1 VGCRVYLRDR
11 LNVAPSQGDR
21 KPNAKRTSPPPSSV
35 PAFGEE
41 RGGGRVTGSALLRL
55 QHVYRE
61 RARIGKSIAAGECRN
76 AREQKPAADATELM
90 LLVRGDHLVGVS
102 ARDRIVWGKGQLRRG
117 ERPVRRV
124 LDLAQTSSEALLL
137 SLLMLRS
144 IVARQALT
152 PATSRHTRSRRA

>member
-1 VGCRVYLRDR
+1 
-11 LNVAPSQGDR
+11 
-21 KPNAKRTSPPPSSV
+21 
-35 PAFGEE
+35 
-41 RGGGRVTGSALLRL
+41 L

-152 PATSRHTRSRRA
+152 AATSRHTRSRRA